1 MKTHAII
8 FGIDS
13 FKLNLNEITFFKKYK
28 PWGIILFSRN
38 IKNLEQVKNL
48 TTSIKDLFKDKN
60 FPILIDQEGGMVN
73 RFKNIINLE
82 NYNAKYFGDIYN
94 NDPKFYSKFDKF
106 LKINISILKYCG
118 ININTVPVLDLFN
131 ADKKNVIGN
140 RSFSKNYKIVVKLSK
155 YLIKS
160 YKKSGLETVIKH
172 IPGHGCTSIDS
183 HFALPQVNLSLDYL
197 KNNDFRTFKK
207 VNSYLAMTAHI
218 LYKNIDPTRCATQS
232 KKIINDIIRKYLS
245 FRGILMSDDICMKA
259 LSGSMLKNAK
269 LTLDAGCNVLLH
281 CNGNLDQ
288 MKKLSLIVPEIDN
301 FTNPQYKVEMDY
313 LIGDINVKDYEHLK
327 KILVKGG
334 YSDDKCIIDDEI
346 QAYMSTGKHTEWN
359 ESVYQN
365 QRHLNNC
372 LTL

>member
-1 MKTHAII
+1 LKTHAII
-8 FGIDS
+8 FGIGS
-13 FKLNLNEITFFKKYK
+13 FKLNLNEIIFFKKYK

-60 FPILIDQEGGMVN
+60 FPILIDQEGGIVN
-73 RFKNIINLE
+73 RFRNIINLE

-131 ADKKNVIGN
+131 ADKKSVIGN
-140 RSFSKNYKIVVKLSK
+140 RSFSKNCKIVVKLSK

-183 HFALPQVNLSLDYL
+183 HFALPQVNFSLDYL

-218 LYKNIDPTRCATQS
+218 LYKKIDPTRCATQS

-245 FRGILMSDDICMKA
+245 FRGILISDDICMKA

-301 FTNPQYKVEMDY
+301 FTNKLTEKIKANFYKF
-313 LIGDINVKDYEHLK
+313 
-327 KILVKGG
+327 
-334 YSDDKCIIDDEI
+334 
-346 QAYMSTGKHTEWN
+346 
-359 ESVYQN
+359 N
-365 QRHLNNC
+365 QRIS
-372 LTL
+372 

>member
-269 LTLDAGCNVLLH
+269 LTLDAGCNILLH

-301 FTNPQYKVEMDY
+301 FTNK
-313 LIGDINVKDYEHLK
+313 LTK
-327 KILVKGG
+327 KIKANF
-334 YSDDKCIIDDEI
+334 YKF
-346 QAYMSTGKHTEWN
+346 N
-359 ESVYQN
+359 
-365 QRHLNNC
+365 
-372 LTL
+372 

>member
-13 FKLNLNEITFFKKYK
+13 FKLNLNEINFFKKYK

-140 RSFSKNYKIVVKLSK
+140 RSFSTNYKIVVKLSK

-269 LTLDAGCNVLLH
+269 LSLDAGCNVLLH

-301 FTNPQYKVEMDY
+301 FTNK
-313 LIGDINVKDYEHLK
+313 LTK
-327 KILVKGG
+327 KIKANF
-334 YSDDKCIIDDEI
+334 YKF
-346 QAYMSTGKHTEWN
+346 N
-359 ESVYQN
+359 
-365 QRHLNNC
+365 
-372 LTL
+372 

>member
-1 MKTHAII
+1 LKTHAII
-8 FGIDS
+8 FGIGS
-13 FKLNLNEITFFKKYK
+13 FKLNLNEIIFFKKYK

-60 FPILIDQEGGMVN
+60 FPILIDQEGGIVN
-73 RFKNIINLE
+73 RFRNIINLE

-131 ADKKNVIGN
+131 ADKKSVIGN
-140 RSFSKNYKIVVKLSK
+140 RSFSKNCKIVVKLSK
-155 YLIKS
+155 YLIRY

-183 HFALPQVNLSLDYL
+183 HFALPQVNFSLDYL

-218 LYKNIDPTRCATQS
+218 LYKKIDPTRCATQS

-245 FRGILMSDDICMKA
+245 FRGILISDDICMKA

-301 FTNPQYKVEMDY
+301 FTNKLTEKIKANFYKF
-313 LIGDINVKDYEHLK
+313 
-327 KILVKGG
+327 
-334 YSDDKCIIDDEI
+334 
-346 QAYMSTGKHTEWN
+346 
-359 ESVYQN
+359 N
-365 QRHLNNC
+365 QRIS
-372 LTL
+372 

>member
-1 MKTHAII
+1 LKTHAII

-13 FKLNLNEITFFKKYK
+13 FKLNLNEINFFKKYK

-140 RSFSKNYKIVVKLSK
+140 RSFSTNYKIVVKLSK

-269 LTLDAGCNVLLH
+269 LSLDAGCNVLLH

-301 FTNPQYKVEMDY
+301 FTNK
-313 LIGDINVKDYEHLK
+313 LTK
-327 KILVKGG
+327 KIKANF
-334 YSDDKCIIDDEI
+334 YKF
-346 QAYMSTGKHTEWN
+346 N
-359 ESVYQN
+359 
-365 QRHLNNC
+365 
-372 LTL
+372 

>member
-1 MKTHAII
+1 LKTHAII

-218 LYKNIDPTRCATQS
+218 LYKNIDPIRCATQS
-232 KKIINDIIRKYLS
+232 KKIINNIIRKYLS
-245 FRGILMSDDICMKA
+245 FRGILISDDICMKA

-301 FTNPQYKVEMDY
+301 FTNK
-313 LIGDINVKDYEHLK
+313 LTK
-327 KILVKGG
+327 KIKANF
-334 YSDDKCIIDDEI
+334 YKF
-346 QAYMSTGKHTEWN
+346 N
-359 ESVYQN
+359 
-365 QRHLNNC
+365 
-372 LTL
+372 

>member
-13 FKLNLNEITFFKKYK
+13 FKLNLNEIIFFKKYK

-301 FTNPQYKVEMDY
+301 FTNK
-313 LIGDINVKDYEHLK
+313 LTK
-327 KILVKGG
+327 KIKANF
-334 YSDDKCIIDDEI
+334 YKF
-346 QAYMSTGKHTEWN
+346 N
-359 ESVYQN
+359 
-365 QRHLNNC
+365 
-372 LTL
+372 

>member
-1 MKTHAII
+1 LKTYAII

-82 NYNAKYFGDIYN
+82 NFNAKYFGDIYN

-301 FTNPQYKVEMDY
+301 FTNK
-313 LIGDINVKDYEHLK
+313 LTK
-327 KILVKGG
+327 KIKANF
-334 YSDDKCIIDDEI
+334 YKF
-346 QAYMSTGKHTEWN
+346 N
-359 ESVYQN
+359 
-365 QRHLNNC
+365 
-372 LTL
+372 

>member
-1 MKTHAII
+1 MTTHAII

-13 FKLNLNEITFFKKYK
+13 FKLNLNEINFFKKYK

-301 FTNPQYKVEMDY
+301 FTNK
-313 LIGDINVKDYEHLK
+313 LTK
-327 KILVKGG
+327 KIKANF
-334 YSDDKCIIDDEI
+334 YKF
-346 QAYMSTGKHTEWN
+346 N
-359 ESVYQN
+359 
-365 QRHLNNC
+365 
-372 LTL
+372 

>member
-1 MKTHAII
+1 LKTHAII

-197 KNNDFRTFKK
+197 KNNDFKTFKK

-301 FTNPQYKVEMDY
+301 FTNK
-313 LIGDINVKDYEHLK
+313 LTK
-327 KILVKGG
+327 KIKANF
-334 YSDDKCIIDDEI
+334 YKF
-346 QAYMSTGKHTEWN
+346 N
-359 ESVYQN
+359 
-365 QRHLNNC
+365 
-372 LTL
+372 

>member
-131 ADKKNVIGN
+131 EDKKNVIGN

-197 KNNDFRTFKK
+197 KNNDFKTFKK

-301 FTNPQYKVEMDY
+301 FTNK
-313 LIGDINVKDYEHLK
+313 LTK
-327 KILVKGG
+327 KIKANF
-334 YSDDKCIIDDEI
+334 YKF
-346 QAYMSTGKHTEWN
+346 N
-359 ESVYQN
+359 
-365 QRHLNNC
+365 
-372 LTL
+372 

>member
-232 KKIINDIIRKYLS
+232 KKIINDIIRQYLS

-301 FTNPQYKVEMDY
+301 FTNK
-313 LIGDINVKDYEHLK
+313 LTK
-327 KILVKGG
+327 KIKANF
-334 YSDDKCIIDDEI
+334 YKF
-346 QAYMSTGKHTEWN
+346 N
-359 ESVYQN
+359 
-365 QRHLNNC
+365 
-372 LTL
+372 

>member
-1 MKTHAII
+1 LKTHAII

-13 FKLNLNEITFFKKYK
+13 FKLNLNEIIFFKKYK

-60 FPILIDQEGGMVN
+60 FPILIDQEGGIVN
-73 RFKNIINLE
+73 RFRNIINLE

-131 ADKKNVIGN
+131 ADKKSVIGN
-140 RSFSKNYKIVVKLSK
+140 RSFSKNCKIVVKLSK

-183 HFALPQVNLSLDYL
+183 HFALPQVNFSLDYL

-207 VNSYLAMTAHI
+207 VNSYLAITAHI
-218 LYKNIDPTRCATQS
+218 LYKKIDPTRCATQS

-245 FRGILMSDDICMKA
+245 FRGILISDDICMKA

-301 FTNPQYKVEMDY
+301 FTNKLTEKIKANFYKF
-313 LIGDINVKDYEHLK
+313 
-327 KILVKGG
+327 
-334 YSDDKCIIDDEI
+334 
-346 QAYMSTGKHTEWN
+346 
-359 ESVYQN
+359 N
-365 QRHLNNC
+365 QRIS
-372 LTL
+372 

>member
-13 FKLNLNEITFFKKYK
+13 FKLNLNEINFFKKYK

-269 LTLDAGCNVLLH
+269 LSLDAGCNVLLH

-301 FTNPQYKVEMDY
+301 FTNK
-313 LIGDINVKDYEHLK
+313 LTK
-327 KILVKGG
+327 KIKANF
-334 YSDDKCIIDDEI
+334 YKF
-346 QAYMSTGKHTEWN
+346 N
-359 ESVYQN
+359 
-365 QRHLNNC
+365 
-372 LTL
+372 

>member
-82 NYNAKYFGDIYN
+82 NFNAKYFGDIYN

-140 RSFSKNYKIVVKLSK
+140 RSFSTNYKIVVKLSK

-301 FTNPQYKVEMDY
+301 FTNK
-313 LIGDINVKDYEHLK
+313 LTK
-327 KILVKGG
+327 KIKANF
-334 YSDDKCIIDDEI
+334 YKF
-346 QAYMSTGKHTEWN
+346 N
-359 ESVYQN
+359 
-365 QRHLNNC
+365 
-372 LTL
+372 

>member
-245 FRGILMSDDICMKA
+245 FRGILISDDICMKA

-301 FTNPQYKVEMDY
+301 FTNK
-313 LIGDINVKDYEHLK
+313 LTK
-327 KILVKGG
+327 KIKANF
-334 YSDDKCIIDDEI
+334 YKF
-346 QAYMSTGKHTEWN
+346 N
-359 ESVYQN
+359 
-365 QRHLNNC
+365 
-372 LTL
+372 

>member
-13 FKLNLNEITFFKKYK
+13 FKLNLNEINFFKKYK

-94 NDPKFYSKFDKF
+94 NDLKFYSKFDKF

-140 RSFSKNYKIVVKLSK
+140 RSFSTNYKIVVKLSK

-269 LTLDAGCNVLLH
+269 LSLDAGCNVLLH

-301 FTNPQYKVEMDY
+301 FTNK
-313 LIGDINVKDYEHLK
+313 LTK
-327 KILVKGG
+327 KIKANF
-334 YSDDKCIIDDEI
+334 YKF
-346 QAYMSTGKHTEWN
+346 N
-359 ESVYQN
+359 
-365 QRHLNNC
+365 
-372 LTL
+372 

>member
-1 MKTHAII
+1 LKTHAII

-13 FKLNLNEITFFKKYK
+13 FKLNLNEIIFFKKYK

-60 FPILIDQEGGMVN
+60 FPILIDQEGGIVN
-73 RFKNIINLE
+73 RFRNIINLE

-131 ADKKNVIGN
+131 ADKKSVIGN
-140 RSFSKNYKIVVKLSK
+140 RSFSKNCKIVVKLSK

-183 HFALPQVNLSLDYL
+183 HFALPQVNFSLDYL

-218 LYKNIDPTRCATQS
+218 LYKKIDPTRCATQS

-245 FRGILMSDDICMKA
+245 FRGILISDDICMKA
-259 LSGSMLKNAK
+259 LSGSILKNAK

-301 FTNPQYKVEMDY
+301 FTNKLTEKIKANFYKF
-313 LIGDINVKDYEHLK
+313 
-327 KILVKGG
+327 
-334 YSDDKCIIDDEI
+334 
-346 QAYMSTGKHTEWN
+346 
-359 ESVYQN
+359 N
-365 QRHLNNC
+365 QRIS
-372 LTL
+372 

>member
-13 FKLNLNEITFFKKYK
+13 FKLNLSEINFFKKYK

-288 MKKLSLIVPEIDN
+288 MKKLSLTVPEIDN
-301 FTNPQYKVEMDY
+301 FTNK
-313 LIGDINVKDYEHLK
+313 LTK
-327 KILVKGG
+327 KIKANF
-334 YSDDKCIIDDEI
+334 YKF
-346 QAYMSTGKHTEWN
+346 N
-359 ESVYQN
+359 
-365 QRHLNNC
+365 
-372 LTL
+372 

>member
-1 MKTHAII
+1 LKTHAII

-183 HFALPQVNLSLDYL
+183 HFALPQVKLSLDYL

-301 FTNPQYKVEMDY
+301 FTNK
-313 LIGDINVKDYEHLK
+313 LTK
-327 KILVKGG
+327 KIKANF
-334 YSDDKCIIDDEI
+334 YKF
-346 QAYMSTGKHTEWN
+346 N
-359 ESVYQN
+359 
-365 QRHLNNC
+365 
-372 LTL
+372 

>member
-8 FGIDS
+8 FGIGS
-13 FKLNLNEITFFKKYK
+13 FKLNLNEIIFFKKYK

-60 FPILIDQEGGMVN
+60 FPILIDQEGGIVN
-73 RFKNIINLE
+73 RFRNIINLE

-131 ADKKNVIGN
+131 ADKKSVIGN
-140 RSFSKNYKIVVKLSK
+140 RSFSKNCKIVVKLSK
-155 YLIKS
+155 YLIKY

-183 HFALPQVNLSLDYL
+183 HFALPQVNFSLDYL

-218 LYKNIDPTRCATQS
+218 LYKKIDPTRCATQS

-301 FTNPQYKVEMDY
+301 FTNKLTEKIKANFYKF
-313 LIGDINVKDYEHLK
+313 N
-327 KILVKGG
+327 
-334 YSDDKCIIDDEI
+334 
-346 QAYMSTGKHTEWN
+346 
-359 ESVYQN
+359 
-365 QRHLNNC
+365 
-372 LTL
+372 

>member
-140 RSFSKNYKIVVKLSK
+140 RSFSTNYKIVVKLSK

-288 MKKLSLIVPEIDN
+288 MKNRRLGI
-301 FTNPQYKVEMDY
+301 
-313 LIGDINVKDYEHLK
+313 
-327 KILVKGG
+327 
-334 YSDDKCIIDDEI
+334 
-346 QAYMSTGKHTEWN
+346 A
-359 ESVYQN
+359 
-365 QRHLNNC
+365 
-372 LTL
+372 

>member
-13 FKLNLNEITFFKKYK
+13 FKLNLNEINFFKKYK

-94 NDPKFYSKFDKF
+94 NDLKFYSKFDKF

-140 RSFSKNYKIVVKLSK
+140 RSFSTNYKIVVKLSK

-301 FTNPQYKVEMDY
+301 FTNK
-313 LIGDINVKDYEHLK
+313 LTK
-327 KILVKGG
+327 KIKANF
-334 YSDDKCIIDDEI
+334 YKF
-346 QAYMSTGKHTEWN
+346 N
-359 ESVYQN
+359 
-365 QRHLNNC
+365 
-372 LTL
+372 

>member
-8 FGIDS
+8 FGIDN

-269 LTLDAGCNVLLH
+269 LSLDAGCNVLLH

-301 FTNPQYKVEMDY
+301 FTNK
-313 LIGDINVKDYEHLK
+313 LTK
-327 KILVKGG
+327 KIKANF
-334 YSDDKCIIDDEI
+334 YKF
-346 QAYMSTGKHTEWN
+346 N
-359 ESVYQN
+359 
-365 QRHLNNC
+365 
-372 LTL
+372 

>member
-13 FKLNLNEITFFKKYK
+13 FKLNLNEINFFKKYK

-94 NDPKFYSKFDKF
+94 NDHKFYSKFDKF

-301 FTNPQYKVEMDY
+301 FTNK
-313 LIGDINVKDYEHLK
+313 LTK
-327 KILVKGG
+327 KIKANF
-334 YSDDKCIIDDEI
+334 YKF
-346 QAYMSTGKHTEWN
+346 N
-359 ESVYQN
+359 
-365 QRHLNNC
+365 
-372 LTL
+372 

>member
-1 MKTHAII
+1 LKTHAII

-140 RSFSKNYKIVVKLSK
+140 RSFSTNYKIVVKLSK

-301 FTNPQYKVEMDY
+301 FTNK
-313 LIGDINVKDYEHLK
+313 LTK
-327 KILVKGG
+327 KIKANF
-334 YSDDKCIIDDEI
+334 YKF
-346 QAYMSTGKHTEWN
+346 N
-359 ESVYQN
+359 
-365 QRHLNNC
+365 
-372 LTL
+372 

>member
-1 MKTHAII
+1 LKTHAII

-94 NDPKFYSKFDKF
+94 NDPKFYSKFHKF
-106 LKINISILKYCG
+106 LKTNISILKYCG

-155 YLIKS
+155 YLIKY

-207 VNSYLAMTAHI
+207 VTSYLAMTAHI
-218 LYKNIDPTRCATQS
+218 LYKNIDPIRCATQS

-245 FRGILMSDDICMKA
+245 FRGILISDDICMKA
-259 LSGSMLKNAK
+259 LAGSMLKNAK

-301 FTNPQYKVEMDY
+301 FTNK
-313 LIGDINVKDYEHLK
+313 LTK
-327 KILVKGG
+327 KIKANF
-334 YSDDKCIIDDEI
+334 YKF
-346 QAYMSTGKHTEWN
+346 N
-359 ESVYQN
+359 
-365 QRHLNNC
+365 
-372 LTL
+372 